1 MKHCLAV
8 FFALVGTHLACAELS
23 LPPHLASHMVVQANA
38 PIVIAGQSEPGA
50 RVRVE
55 FANAIELATADQDG
69 FFRVELASCV
79 TSTMPRTL
87 RITAGEDEVVLED
100 VLVGEVWLCSGQSNM
115 VMRMK
120 RCEGF
125 DEAQRDGNQPLIR
138 TFNANLASRDT
149 PQRELGGAWHVCTS
163 DTIGEFSGAAYY
175 FGKALFDALGVPIG
189 LVNSSWGGSR
199 AEAWMSARAL
209 ASIPPGR
216 ALQESFARSKAIQS
230 TDPSVFAGD
239 RVDTST
245 WFQGEVPG
253 RFDTFGVDD
262 DVNGIFWERF
272 EVDLPAN
279 FTGRDLTLSLGAID
293 DHDTTFFN
301 GTEVG
306 STRGWD
312 TPRLYFVPEA
322 TVRAGRNVVAI
333 QISDG
338 AGPGGLHGEPVAFF
352 IHPVDDPADRIAIEG
367 RAALTFVADVS
378 EMPAQHLPSH
388 LYNGMLYP
396 LLDVAFAGVIW
407 YQGENN
413 AIGEESVNDYE
424 EVLQTLIG
432 DWRRAFDEPE
442 LPFLIVQL
450 PDFGREGGIFNFKRI
465 REAQRAMLGLPA
477 IGLAITINVGD
488 PDDIHP
494 KNKHDVGDRLARWAL
509 VDVYGKDGIVKS
521 GPIVKDATLHGYT
534 ITVSFET
541 FGSRL
546 GNSLN
551 KPGVLGFEVVGTKG
565 DILQSPARIVSD
577 DTVEVLVPADWDGPV
592 SLRYAWRESP
602 KFATLLNL
610 EGLPASP
617 FEIAVRR

>member
-1 MKHCLAV
+1 
-8 FFALVGTHLACAELS
+8 
-23 LPPHLASHMVVQANA
+23 
-38 PIVIAGQSEPGA
+38 
-50 RVRVE
+50 
-55 FANAIELATADQDG
+55 
-69 FFRVELASCV
+69 
-79 TSTMPRTL
+79 
-87 RITAGEDEVVLED
+87 
-100 VLVGEVWLCSGQSNM
+100 
-115 VMRMK
+115 
-120 RCEGF
+120 
-125 DEAQRDGNQPLIR
+125 
-138 TFNANLASRDT
+138 
-149 PQRELGGAWHVCTS
+149 
-163 DTIGEFSGAAYY
+163 
-175 FGKALFDALGVPIG
+175 
-189 LVNSSWGGSR
+189 
-199 AEAWMSARAL
+199 
-209 ASIPPGR
+209 
-216 ALQESFARSKAIQS
+216 
-230 TDPSVFAGD
+230 
-239 RVDTST
+239 
-245 WFQGEVPG
+245 
-253 RFDTFGVDD
+253 
-262 DVNGIFWERF
+262 
-272 EVDLPAN
+272 
-279 FTGRDLTLSLGAID
+279 
-293 DHDTTFFN
+293 
-301 GTEVG
+301 
-306 STRGWD
+306 
-312 TPRLYFVPEA
+312 
-322 TVRAGRNVVAI
+322 
-333 QISDG
+333 
-338 AGPGGLHGEPVAFF
+338 
-352 IHPVDDPADRIAIEG
+352 
-367 RAALTFVADVS
+367 
-378 EMPAQHLPSH
+378 
-388 LYNGMLYP
+388 MLYP

-509 VDVYGKDGIVKS
+509 VDVYGKDGNVKS